1 MRVLAACIYGDPHIV
16 TLDGFKY
23 TFNGYGEYILIGTPD
38 DGFTLQGR
46 MVIPR
51 GGVFPPDIL
60 ATVFTA
66 IVARESFSDTVQI
79 QLASDGQSL
88 ELLVNGMLVDFSGLL
103 ELVFNN
109 VTVSDRG
116 NDTLAATFST
126 GVYVEAREN
135 NGIISTLLISL
146 SETYQE
152 QTSGL
157 MGNFN
162 DDINDD
168 LLPRGGMTP
177 LPLSSS
183 LEDIHFDFGITC
195 KQNM

>member
-116 NDTLAATFST
+116 NNTLAATFST

-168 LLPRGGMTP
+168 LLPRGEMTP